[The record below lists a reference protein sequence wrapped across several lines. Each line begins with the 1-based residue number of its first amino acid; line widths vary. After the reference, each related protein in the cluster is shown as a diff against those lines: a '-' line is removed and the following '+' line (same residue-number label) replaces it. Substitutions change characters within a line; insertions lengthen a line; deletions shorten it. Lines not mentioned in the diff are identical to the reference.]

1 VVIGEPKVI
10 LDKTLLQTI
19 QPPARLKIK
28 ANTQA
33 AIEKKMMGSPKKKS
47 ATPRKRAEFEIL
59 INTISRKRTLK
70 LLGNKEN
77 QVSEIM
83 NNDLADIS
91 ISFQKQR
98 RP

>member
-1 VVIGEPKVI
+1 M
-10 LDKTLLQTI
+10 
-19 QPPARLKIK
+19 KIK

-33 AIEKKMMGSPKKKS
+33 AIEKTMMGTPKKS
-47 ATPRKRAEFEIL
+47 ATPRKRAKFEIL

-77 QVSEIM
+77 HVSEMM

-98 RP
+98 RPLFKLI